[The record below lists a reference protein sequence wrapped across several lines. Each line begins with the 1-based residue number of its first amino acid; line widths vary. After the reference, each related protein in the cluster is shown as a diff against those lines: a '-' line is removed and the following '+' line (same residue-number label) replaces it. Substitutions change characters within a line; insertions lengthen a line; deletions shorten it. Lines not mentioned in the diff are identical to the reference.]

1 MWQNLRNIL
10 VLLVL
15 WSSVMPTAPILAA
28 TVAQPP
34 PANLLINGGFEE
46 GAYGAS
52 ANPTGWFKEAVNL
65 ATANFT
71 WDNTVAHSGSKSVK
85 INLAELNDARWVQF
99 VNLQPNTDYEFS
111 GWIKTQG
118 VPFMNQRIDQGAN
131 LSTSAAFLLPASHGL
146 FGVND
151 WTFVSFNFNSAN
163 WTGLSFFARIGYY
176 SGTAVG
182 TAWFDDLQ
190 LVPITRSVDPRSL
203 LWNGSFEQGGFFAP
217 FASPYGWNMDR
228 QGQVV
233 MTWETDSAYWGTRST
248 KLICPDYCG
257 SHRDQRVAVQ
267 PNTNYLLSGWIKT
280 EGVGHTIQT
289 VDAGAN
295 LSVAGTWRYTPPLFG
310 TNDWT
315 YVSLL
320 FNSGNRSQI
329 DVQTRVG
336 YDSGVTRGTA
346 WFDGLQLRPLSANM
360 VNNPDFA
367 LGANPWIFFTNGQ
380 GLFTTPAK
388 DGSGD
393 LAAKIEINQKS
404 TNTQLYQKQLFLEPQ
419 TRYRLQFM
427 AYSNS
432 GRDFTVDLD
441 QHPSAKSYGL
451 RSYRPNLTNAWK
463 TFVIDFTTK
472 GFTQPVFDGR
482 LRFIFNKLAKPG
494 DVYWIDNLSLK
505 KVETVTAATEAVAL
519 TTGSVGGIL
528 QGVATLVTIT
538 VADLETG
545 GTAYQATTVTDGSG
559 YFQFTDLP
567 TGAYELTVQA
577 PLGYLAPEPIV
588 FTSED
593 ALTDL
598 EISLEQTASTIFLPQ
613 IAR

>member
-1 MWQNLRNIL
+1 MWKNLRNIL

-15 WSSVMPTAPILAA
+15 WSSVMPTAPVLAA

-34 PANLLINGGFEE
+34 PVNLLINGGFEE

-52 ANPTGWFKEAVNL
+52 ANPTGWFKEAFNG

-118 VPFMNQRIDQGAN
+118 VPFMNQRIDPGAN
-131 LSTSAAFLLPASHGL
+131 LSTSGAFQLPASQGV
-146 FGVND
+146 FGVSD

-203 LWNGSFEQGGFFAP
+203 LWNGSFEQGGAFAP
-217 FASPYGWNMDR
+217 LAAPYGWVMDR

-233 MTWETDSAYWGTRST
+233 MNWVTGTAYFGERSVKT
-248 KLICPDYCG
+248 LCPLDCA
-257 SHRDQRVAVQ
+257 SFWQQAVTVQ

-280 EGVGHTIQT
+280 ENAVAGAHLT
-289 VDAGAN
+289 VD
-295 LSVAGTWRYTPPLFG
+295 GTGVVTPPVFA

-315 YVSLL
+315 YGSML
-320 FNSGNRSQI
+320 FNSGDRSQI
-329 DVQTRVG
+329 FIQTRLG
-336 YDSGVTRGTA
+336 YIAAWRGTA
-346 WFDGLQLRPLSANM
+346 WFDGIQLRPLSANM
-360 VNNPDFA
+360 VNNPNFA

-393 LAAKIEINQKS
+393 LAAKIEINQKGS
-404 TNTQLYQKQLFLEPQ
+404 NTQLYQKQLFLEPK

-482 LRFIFNKLAKPG
+482 LRFVFNKLAKPG

-505 KVETVTAATEAVAL
+505 KVEKGAGAADSTAL
-519 TTGSVGGIL
+519 TTGRVGGTL
-528 QGVATLVTIT
+528 QGMTTPVTVT
-538 VADLETG
+538 VVDLETG
-545 GTAYQATTVTDGSG
+545 GAAYQTTAVTDGSG
-559 YFQFTDLP
+559 QFQFTDLP
-567 TGAYELTVQA
+567 AGAYELTVQA
-577 PLGYLAPEPIV
+577 PLGYLAPESIV

-598 EISLEQTASTIFLPQ
+598 EIALEQTASTIFLPQ